1 MSDSIK
7 AYEERYEAYEARC
20 AELGIAALGFHD
32 IWSPHDW
39 KLRARFSSK
48 SILPKSPQSM
58 VREFATKFGL
68 PMNARDQ
75 YPHELSVERRKF
87 RLELIL
93 EELVELFDAS
103 GAEIQLSPGEEAS
116 AGEQLNEELQVADI
130 TSPEY
135 NIIEMADAL
144 GDLIYVTYG
153 MAIEMGIDLD
163 AVVTEIHKSNM
174 SKLDQNGFAII
185 NGVTPGY
192 REGTVGFRSDLP
204 IGKVLKSDQYRKPD
218 IASVVLL

>member
-1 MSDSIK
+1 MSDSIN
-7 AYEERYEAYEARC
+7 AT
-20 AELGIAALGFHD
+20 
-32 IWSPHDW
+32 
-39 KLRARFSSK
+39 
-48 SILPKSPQSM
+48 PQEM
-58 VREFATKFGL
+58 VREFALKFGL
-68 PMNARDQ
+68 PMRHLS
-75 YPHELSVERRKF
+75 PSELSPERRKL

-116 AGEQLNEELQVADI
+116 AGEYLNDALRVGDI

-144 GDLIYVTYG
+144 GDLIYVVYG
-153 MAIEMGIDLD
+153 MAVEMGIDLD

-192 REGTVGFRSDLP
+192 RAGTVGFRADLP

-218 IASVVLL
+218 IASAVLL